1 MCYTATAFMHEN
13 YKASKTGTKKEAKN
27 ASSFI
32 DVGVMATFLPE
43 CQLKCVNWEFLA
55 SDFWSVSS
63 YN

>member
-32 DVGVMATFLPE
+32 DVGVMETFLPE
-43 CQLKCVNWEFLA
+43 CQLKCVN
-55 SDFWSVSS
+55 
-63 YN
+63 